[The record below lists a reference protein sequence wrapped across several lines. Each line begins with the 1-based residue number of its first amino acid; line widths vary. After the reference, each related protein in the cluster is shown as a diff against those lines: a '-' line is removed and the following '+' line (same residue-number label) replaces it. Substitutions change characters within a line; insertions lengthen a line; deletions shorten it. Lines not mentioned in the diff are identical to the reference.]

1 MQQKLLTI
9 TRYTFLEALRNRLFV
24 LTLIG
29 LLCLFGIAEFTGEL
43 AITET
48 RQIQAVLVAGML
60 RWFLVIT
67 CSLFVITSLVREMN
81 DKGFEMIMSLPMSRS
96 SYYFGKYCGFMLLGL
111 VIMLLAAPL
120 LLLYSSS
127 AMDLAGWLLSL
138 FCELAIVTAVSMLC
152 QFTFSNITVAFMAT
166 LSFYLLARAM
176 TAIQLL
182 SASPILESNDI
193 SQRFMNG
200 LVDALAWLLPDL
212 DAFTRSDWLIYGR
225 QEDSLGFVIIQT
237 VIYLVLLF
245 AAGLFDLYRKEL

>member
-48 RQIQAVLVAGML
+48 RQIQAVLVAGLL

-67 CSLFVITSLVREMN
+67 CGLFVITSLVREMN
-81 DKGFEMIMSLPMSRS
+81 DKGLEMIMSLPMSRA

-111 VIMLLAAPL
+111 VIMLLSAPL
-120 LLLYSSS
+120 LLLYSSTI
-127 AMDLAGWLLSL
+127 DLTGWLLSL
-138 FCELAIVTAVSMLC
+138 FCELAIIIAVSMLC

-182 SASPILESNDI
+182 STSPILESNDI

-200 LVDALAWLLPDL
+200 LVYALAWLLPDL

-225 QEDSLGFVIIQT
+225 QEDSLGYVLIQT